1 MLSGA
6 SISGGLFNSLDGAT
20 IKNLNIVEGEEPNNL
35 KMKPASNG
43 TDYLAGALADCGYG
57 VIENVV
63 ADVDIDVSVL
73 DMATAGGLVGS
84 MQDGELIFRN
94 CVNIGNV
101 SAGRYGAG
109 IVGLAYAA
117 GSYDLIAEQCVNY
130 GTITGKY
137 SAAGIV
143 GQNNGASLGVSIRRC
158 ANYGDISNA
167 SGNQAGGM
175 MAYAKPSSSSGVIDL
190 SNNINY
196 GYIHNTNIDATN
208 CQIAGIFT
216 RMNGGGGT
224 LYLKGNVNYN
234 ELKLQDGYTAQVVF
248 GIMSVATG
256 GLKKTDC
263 EIEHNYSVRVE
274 PIANT
279 TAPESVGDAAEL
291 TAETFAALNAAYADV
306 YAEQDGQI
314 VLKWMQEAGL
324 DENAP
329 VIEYDVEGQ
338 GEITDQEEEE
348 DPPADDTDEPEPTE
362 QETEDATEPVQTTAP
377 IQEPAE
383 DGCASLLGSASALI
397 AVPVISAF
405 ALALTK
411 KENNIDK
418 RI

>member
-1 MLSGA
+1 MYATFFNKTMLQTY
-6 SISGGLFNSLDGAT
+6 GLEDPYTLVANNEWTVDKMFSMCKEIYTDA
-20 IKNLNIVEGEEPNNL
+20 GEP
-35 KMKPASNG
+35 G
-43 TDYLAGALADCGYG
+43 
-57 VIENVV
+57 
-63 ADVDIDVSVL
+63 
-73 DMATAGGLVGS
+73 
-84 MQDGELIFRN
+84 N

-263 EIEHNYSVRVE
+263 EIEHNYSVHVE

-279 TAPESVGDAAEL
+279 TAPESVG
-291 TAETFAALNAAYADV
+291 
-306 YAEQDGQI
+306 
-314 VLKWMQEAGL
+314 MRR
-324 DENAP
+324 
-329 VIEYDVEGQ
+329 
-338 GEITDQEEEE
+338 
-348 DPPADDTDEPEPTE
+348 
-362 QETEDATEPVQTTAP
+362 
-377 IQEPAE
+377 
-383 DGCASLLGSASALI
+383 S
-397 AVPVISAF
+397 
-405 ALALTK
+405 
-411 KENNIDK
+411 
-418 RI
+418 